1 MPNLNKVALMGNV
14 TRDPEVKY
22 TPKGTAVCEVGL
34 AINRA
39 WKDDSGQKKE
49 EVTFVGVTFW
59 GRLAEICGEYAKKGR
74 PIYCEGRLT
83 QESWD
88 DKTTGKKVT
97 KTKVVGES
105 LQLLGGKP
113 GGAESGERPQSRPPT
128 AARPANAETPDD
140 DDIPF

>member
-1 MPNLNKVALMGNV
+1 MPNLNKVMLIGNV

-34 AINRA
+34 AINRS
-39 WKDDSGQKKE
+39 WKDDGGQKRE
-49 EVTFVGVTFW
+49 ETTFVGVTFW
-59 GRLAEICGEYAKKGR
+59 GRNAEIAGEYAKKGR
-74 PIYCEGRLT
+74 PVYVEGRLT

-97 KTKVVGES
+97 KTKVVGEH

-113 GGAESGERPQSRPPT
+113 SGGDS
-128 AARPANAETPDD
+128 AATPRPAQPQRPASAPDD

>member
-1 MPNLNKVALMGNV
+1 MLIGNV

-22 TPKGTAVCEVGL
+22 TLKGTAVCEVGL

-49 EVTFVGVTFW
+49 ETTFVDITFW

-74 PIYCEGRLT
+74 PIYVEGRLS
-83 QESWD
+83 QESWE
-88 DKTTGKKVT
+88 DKETGKKVT

-105 LQLLGGKP
+105 LQLLGGKQQ
-113 GGAESGERPQSRPPT
+113 GGSGGGN
-128 AARPANAETPDD
+128 ARPAARADGPARPASGDD
-140 DDIPF
+140 SDDVPFSPNFL